1 MAASSMPKDDVLPE
15 EKGGEAL
22 PVTVGRLVGAHGI
35 AGALKVF
42 PLTDFPERFFS
53 MKKMRLFRPSGA
65 YLRTVTVTNVAVLE
79 GKGQF
84 IVSTEEIADRDEAEN
99 LRGALVKVLKEER
112 MPLPEGAFWVEDL
125 LGMEVRDAEDGTM
138 RGILKNVLQ
147 TGAHDIYVLEDLE
160 GKERMFPAVR
170 EVVLRVDGERRIMEV
185 RIPEGLWEE

>member
-1 MAASSMPKDDVLPE
+1 M
-15 EKGGEAL
+15 
-22 PVTVGRLVGAHGI
+22 
-35 AGALKVF
+35 
-42 PLTDFPERFFS
+42 
-53 MKKMRLFRPSGA
+53 
-65 YLRTVTVTNVAVLE
+65 TVTNVAVLE

-99 LRGALVKVLKEER
+99 LRGALVKVRKEER
-112 MPLPEGAFWVEDL
+112 MPLPDGAFWVEDL
-125 LGMEVRDAEDGTM
+125 LGMEVRDADDGTM

-147 TGAHDIYVLEDLE
+147 TGAHDIYVLEDPE